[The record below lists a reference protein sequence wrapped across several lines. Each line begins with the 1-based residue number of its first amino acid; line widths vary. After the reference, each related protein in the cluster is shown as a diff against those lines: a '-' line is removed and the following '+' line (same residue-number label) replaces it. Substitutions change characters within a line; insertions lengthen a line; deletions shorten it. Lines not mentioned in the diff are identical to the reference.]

1 MSNYAFWAINI
12 KYVLM
17 NKDVWEVVN
26 STFVKLSSLF
36 NSEPSS
42 ETFFKLLIAFS
53 HLFWSKNNSKTCVTI
68 ALRCINSFKRFI
80 KNLNT
85 HIMWLKLKKL
95 YKVQRFNV
103 CYLMFTTLLS
113 HHYNNC
119 KSVKNYGLWYWAYG
133 SNQRVEV
140 WKLLHRG
147 APRLALHCE
156 KANLKNMKVGNMSSG
171 WLRILPLLQ

>member
-119 KSVKNYGLWYWAYG
+119 KSVKNYVKQIKT
-133 SNQRVEV
+133 SS
-140 WKLLHRG
+140 LH
-147 APRLALHCE
+147 LKEMNSIFSDWIILTVFLN
-156 KANLKNMKVGNMSSG
+156 NLESLFNVFTIAKQQT
-171 WLRILPLLQ
+171 I